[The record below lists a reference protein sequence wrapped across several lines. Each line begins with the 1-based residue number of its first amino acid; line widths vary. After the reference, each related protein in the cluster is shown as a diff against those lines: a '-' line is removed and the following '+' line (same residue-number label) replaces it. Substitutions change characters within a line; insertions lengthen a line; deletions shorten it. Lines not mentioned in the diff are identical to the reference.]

1 MNLSELIIQA
11 VGSVFQW
18 QNLAALVAGTIYGI
32 IIGVLPGLGPSAGMA
47 LALPLVLKWPPATAL
62 IFMGSLYKCSNYGG
76 SITAILVNTPGDS
89 SNAATI
95 LDGYPM
101 CEKGKGGVALAL
113 SATAAMVGGTIGMFC
128 LVLSAPL
135 LAELA
140 LKFGPAEYFLT
151 ALLALSIIA
160 AVVQGATLKGLVA
173 AALGLMLSTVGFDV
187 ITGHLRYTFGWAA
200 IEDGI
205 PLIQALVGLFAVTQA
220 LVLAE
225 SGESISQVCKLA
237 GGFWE
242 GVTRYFK
249 HPYTVI
255 RSAAI
260 GLIVGI
266 LPAVGQSS
274 AGLLAWAEAKRESKH
289 PETFGRGDPEGVI
302 ASETSTNACMP
313 GDLVCTI
320 ALGIPGSVGAAIF
333 LGVMIIFGVVPGP
346 LVFNEKADIIYSL
359 FIALI
364 LTSFVLFLVGMTF
377 ARHFAAVTLLPNE
390 IIVPL
395 ILVVSLLGSFAIR
408 NLMADVIISLVF
420 GILGYIML
428 KGGFTPV
435 PLLLGLVLGE
445 MVESNYHRAL
455 MIGGGSYSIFFSS
468 TVSKILI
475 FFIILSFTGPYWGP
489 VWKRLIQQI
498 QHMKGGRKNV

>member
-1 MNLSELIIQA
+1 MQA
-11 VGSVFQW
+11 VISVFQW
-18 QNLAALVAGTIYGI
+18 QNLAALMAGTIYGI

-101 CEKGKGGVALAL
+101 CEKGKGGVALGI
-113 SATAAMVGGTIGMFC
+113 SATAAMVGGTVGMIC
-128 LVLSAPL
+128 LVVFAPL
-135 LAELA
+135 LAEFA

-160 AVVQGATLKGLVA
+160 AVVQGATLKGLIA
-173 AALGLMLSTVGFDV
+173 AGLGIMLSTVGFDV
-187 ITGHLRYTFGWAA
+187 ITGHLRFTFGWAP

-225 SGESISQVCKLA
+225 SAESISRICRLA

-242 GVTRYFK
+242 GVATYFT
-249 HPYTVI
+249 HLRTVI
-255 RSAAI
+255 RSAMI
-260 GLIVGI
+260 GLFIGV

-274 AGLLAWAEAKRESKH
+274 AGLLAWVEAKRESKH
-289 PETFGRGDPEGVI
+289 PDTFGRGDPEGVI

-333 LGVMIIFGVVPGP
+333 LGVMIIFGVIPGP
-346 LVFNEKADIIYSL
+346 LVFKEKADIIYSL
-359 FIALI
+359 FIALM
-364 LTSFVLFLVGMTF
+364 LTSFILFLVGMTI

-390 IIVPL
+390 IIVPI

-408 NLMADVIISLVF
+408 NLMVDVIISLAF
-420 GILGYIML
+420 GVLGYTLL

-455 MIGGGSYSIFFSS
+455 MIGGGSYSIFLSS
-468 TVSKILI
+468 TISKILI
-475 FFIILSFTGPYWGP
+475 FFIILSFTGSYW
-489 VWKRLIQQI
+489 RLAWEKMIRK
-498 QHMKGGRKNV
+498 MKGGDRYV

>member
-1 MNLSELIIQA
+1 LDVVTQA
-11 VGSVFQW
+11 VTFVFQW
-18 QNLAALVAGTIYGI
+18 QNLAALIAGTIYGI

-47 LALPLVLKWPPATAL
+47 LALPLVLKWHPATAL

-76 SITAILVNTPGDS
+76 SITAILVNTPGDA

-101 CEKGKGGVALAL
+101 CEKGKGGVALAI
-113 SATAAMVGGTIGMFC
+113 SATGAMVGGTIGMIC
-128 LVLSAPL
+128 LIFSAPF
-135 LAELA
+135 LAEFA
-140 LKFGPAEYFLT
+140 LRFGPAEYFLT

-160 AVVQGATLKGLVA
+160 AVVQGATIKGLISA
-173 AALGLMLSTVGFDV
+173 GLGLMLSTVGFDV
-187 ITGHLRYTFGWAA
+187 VTGHLRFTFGWSP

-205 PLIQALVGLFAVTQA
+205 PLIQALVGLFAVTQS

-225 SGESISQVCKLA
+225 SAESISRIGKLA

-242 GVTRYFK
+242 GVMTYFK
-249 HPYTVI
+249 YPYAII
-255 RSAAI
+255 RAATI
-260 GLIVGI
+260 GLFIGI

-289 PETFGRGDPEGVI
+289 PETFGNGEPEGVI
-302 ASETSTNACMP
+302 SSETSTNACMP

-333 LGVMIIFGVVPGP
+333 LGVMIIFGVIPGP
-346 LVFNEKADIIYSL
+346 LVFKEKADVIYSL
-359 FIALI
+359 FVALV
-364 LTSFVLFLVGMTF
+364 LTSFILFLVGITV
-377 ARHFAAVTLLPNE
+377 ARHFALVTLLPNE
-390 IIVPL
+390 IIVPV

-408 NLMADVIISLVF
+408 NLMADVFISLVF

-435 PLLLGLVLGE
+435 PLLLGMVLGE
-445 MVESNYHRAL
+445 MVETNYHRAL
-455 MIGGGSYSIFFSS
+455 MISGGSSSILYSSII
-468 TVSKILI
+468 SKILI
-475 FFIILSFTGPYWGP
+475 FLTFLSLAGPYLGP
-489 VWKRLIQQI
+489 VWKKLTQGE
-498 QHMKGGRKNV
+498 K

>member
-1 MNLSELIIQA
+1 MNTSDVVLQA
-11 VGSVFQW
+11 ITFVFQW
-18 QNLAALVAGTIYGI
+18 QNLAALLAGTIYGI

-47 LALPLVLKWPPATAL
+47 LALPLVLKLHPATAL

-76 SITAILVNTPGDS
+76 SITAILVNTPGDA

-113 SATAAMVGGTIGMFC
+113 SATSAMVGGTVGMIC
-128 LVLSAPL
+128 LIFSAPF
-135 LAELA
+135 LAHFA
-140 LKFGPAEYFLT
+140 LRFGPAEYFLT

-160 AVVQGATLKGLVA
+160 AVVQGATIKGLIA
-173 AALGLMLSTVGFDV
+173 AGLGLMLSTVGFDV
-187 ITGHLRYTFGWAA
+187 ITGHLRYTFGWSP

-220 LVLAE
+220 LCLAE
-225 SGESISQVCKLA
+225 SAESISRIGKLA

-242 GVTRYFK
+242 GVITYFK
-249 HPYTVI
+249 YPYAII
-255 RSAAI
+255 RAAAI
-260 GLIVGI
+260 GLFIGV

-289 PETFGRGDPEGVI
+289 PETFGNGDPEGVI
-302 ASETSTNACMP
+302 SSETSTNACMP

-320 ALGIPGSVGAAIF
+320 ALGIPGSIGAAIF
-333 LGVMIIFGVVPGP
+333 LGVMIIFGVIPGP
-346 LVFNEKADIIYSL
+346 LVFREKTDIIYSL
-359 FIALI
+359 FVALI
-364 LTSFVLFLVGMTF
+364 LTSFILFLVGMTI
-377 ARHFAAVTLLPNE
+377 ARHFALVTLLPNE
-390 IIVPL
+390 IIVPI

-408 NLMADVIISLVF
+408 NLMADVIISLAF

-445 MVESNYHRAL
+445 MVEYNYHRAL
-455 MIGGGSYSIFFSS
+455 MISGGSYSIFYSS
-468 TVSKILI
+468 IISKILI
-475 FFIILSFTGPYWGP
+475 FLTLLSLGGPYLGP
-489 VWKRLIQQI
+489 VWKKLTQGE
-498 QHMKGGRKNV
+498 K

>member
-1 MNLSELIIQA
+1 MDVVTQA
-11 VGSVFQW
+11 VTFVFQW
-18 QNLAALVAGTIYGI
+18 QNLAALIAGTIYGI

-47 LALPLVLKWPPATAL
+47 LALPLVLKWHPATAL

-76 SITAILVNTPGDS
+76 SITAILVNTPGDA

-101 CEKGKGGVALAL
+101 CEKGKGGVALAI
-113 SATAAMVGGTIGMFC
+113 SATGAMVGGTIGMIC
-128 LVLSAPL
+128 LIFSAPF
-135 LAELA
+135 LAEFA
-140 LKFGPAEYFLT
+140 LRFGPAEYFLT

-160 AVVQGATLKGLVA
+160 AVVQGATIKGLISA
-173 AALGLMLSTVGFDV
+173 GLGLMLSTVGFDV
-187 ITGHLRYTFGWAA
+187 VTGHLRYTFGWSP

-205 PLIQALVGLFAVTQA
+205 PLIQALVGLFAVTQS

-225 SGESISQVCKLA
+225 SAESISRIGKLA

-242 GVTRYFK
+242 GVMTYFK
-249 HPYTVI
+249 YPYAII
-255 RSAAI
+255 RAAAI
-260 GLIVGI
+260 GLFIGI

-289 PETFGRGDPEGVI
+289 PETFGNGEPEGVI
-302 ASETSTNACMP
+302 SSETSTNACMP

-333 LGVMIIFGVVPGP
+333 LGVMIIFGVIPGP
-346 LVFNEKADIIYSL
+346 LVFKEKADVIYSL
-359 FIALI
+359 FVALV
-364 LTSFVLFLVGMTF
+364 LTSFILFLVGITV
-377 ARHFAAVTLLPNE
+377 ARHFALVTLLPNE
-390 IIVPL
+390 IIVPV

-408 NLMADVIISLVF
+408 NLMADVFISLVF

-435 PLLLGLVLGE
+435 PLLLGMVLGE
-445 MVESNYHRAL
+445 MVETNYHRAL
-455 MIGGGSYSIFFSS
+455 MISGGSYSIFYSS
-468 TVSKILI
+468 IISKILI
-475 FFIILSFTGPYWGP
+475 FLTFLSLAGPYWGP
-489 VWKRLIQQI
+489 VWKKLTQGE
-498 QHMKGGRKNV
+498 K

>member
-1 MNLSELIIQA
+1 MNTFDIFMQA
-11 VGSVFQW
+11 THSVLQW
-18 QNLAALVAGTIYGI
+18 QNLAALMAGMIYGI

-47 LALPLVLKWPPATAL
+47 LALPLVLKWPPTTAL

-76 SITAILVNTPGDS
+76 SITAILVNTPGDA

-113 SATAAMVGGTIGMFC
+113 SATAAMVGGTIGMTC
-128 LVLSAPL
+128 LVFFAPF
-135 LAELA
+135 LAHFA
-140 LKFGPAEYFLT
+140 LRFGPAEYFLT
-151 ALLALSIIA
+151 ALFALSIIA
-160 AVVQGATLKGLVA
+160 AVVQGATIKGLIA
-173 AALGLMLSTVGFDV
+173 AGLGLMLSTVGFDV
-187 ITGHLRYTFGWAA
+187 ITGHLRYTFGWEP

-205 PLIQALVGLFAVTQA
+205 PLIQALVGLFAITQA
-220 LVLAE
+220 LCLAE
-225 SGESISQVCKLA
+225 SAESISRIGKLA

-242 GVTRYFK
+242 GVITYFK
-249 HPYTVI
+249 YPYAII
-255 RSAAI
+255 RAAAI
-260 GLIVGI
+260 GLFIGV

-289 PETFGRGDPEGVI
+289 PETFGNGDPEGVI
-302 ASETSTNACMP
+302 SSETSTNACMP

-320 ALGIPGSVGAAIF
+320 ALGIPGSIGAAIF

-346 LVFNEKADIIYSL
+346 LVFREKADIIYSL
-359 FIALI
+359 FIALV
-364 LTSFVLFLVGMTF
+364 LTSFLMFFIGMTI
-377 ARHFAAVTLLPNE
+377 AKHFALVTLLPNE
-390 IIVPL
+390 IIVPI

-408 NLMADVIISLVF
+408 NLMADVIISLAF

-445 MVESNYHRAL
+445 MVEYNYHRAL
-455 MIGGGSYSIFFSS
+455 MISGGSYSIFYSS
-468 TVSKILI
+468 MISKILI
-475 FFIILSFTGPYWGP
+475 FLTLLSLAGPYLGP
-489 VWKRLIQQI
+489 VWKKLTQGE
-498 QHMKGGRKNV
+498 K

>member
-1 MNLSELIIQA
+1 LDVVTQA
-11 VGSVFQW
+11 VTFVFQW
-18 QNLAALVAGTIYGI
+18 QNLVALIAGTIYGI

-47 LALPLVLKWPPATAL
+47 LVLPLILKWHPATAL

-76 SITAILVNTPGDS
+76 SITAILVNTPGDA

-101 CEKGKGGVALAL
+101 CEKGKGGVALAI
-113 SATAAMVGGTIGMFC
+113 SATAAMVGGTIGMIC
-128 LVLSAPL
+128 LIFSAPF
-135 LAELA
+135 LAEFA
-140 LKFGPAEYFLT
+140 LRFGPAEYFLT

-160 AVVQGATLKGLVA
+160 AVVQGATIKGLISA
-173 AALGLMLSTVGFDV
+173 GLGLMLSTVGFDV
-187 ITGHLRYTFGWAA
+187 VTGHLRFTFGWSP

-205 PLIQALVGLFAVTQA
+205 PLIQALVGLFAVTQS

-225 SGESISQVCKLA
+225 SAESISRIGKLA

-242 GVTRYFK
+242 GVMTYFK
-249 HPYTVI
+249 YPYAII
-255 RSAAI
+255 RAATI
-260 GLIVGI
+260 GLFIGI

-289 PETFGRGDPEGVI
+289 PETFGNGEPEGVI
-302 ASETSTNACMP
+302 SSETSTNACMP

-333 LGVMIIFGVVPGP
+333 LGVMIIFGVIPGP
-346 LVFNEKADIIYSL
+346 LVFKEKADVIYSL
-359 FIALI
+359 FVALV
-364 LTSFVLFLVGMTF
+364 LTSFILFLVGITV
-377 ARHFAAVTLLPNE
+377 ARHFALVTLLPNE
-390 IIVPL
+390 IIVPV

-408 NLMADVIISLVF
+408 NLMADVFISLVF

-435 PLLLGLVLGE
+435 PLLLGMVLGE
-445 MVESNYHRAL
+445 MVETNYHRAL
-455 MIGGGSYSIFFSS
+455 MISGGSYSIFYSS
-468 TVSKILI
+468 IISKILI
-475 FFIILSFTGPYWGP
+475 FLTFLSLAGPYLGS
-489 VWKRLIQQI
+489 VWKKLTQGE
-498 QHMKGGRKNV
+498 K

>member
-1 MNLSELIIQA
+1 MNTSDVVMQA
-11 VGSVFQW
+11 ITFVFQW
-18 QNLAALVAGTIYGI
+18 QNLAALLAGTIYGI

-47 LALPLVLKWPPATAL
+47 LALPLVLKWHPATAL

-76 SITAILVNTPGDS
+76 SITAILVNTPGDA

-113 SATAAMVGGTIGMFC
+113 SATSAMVGGTIGMVC
-128 LVLSAPL
+128 LIFSAPF
-135 LAELA
+135 LAHFA
-140 LKFGPAEYFLT
+140 LRFGPAEYFLT

-160 AVVQGATLKGLVA
+160 AVVQGATIKGLIA
-173 AALGLMLSTVGFDV
+173 AGLGLMLSTVGFDV
-187 ITGHLRYTFGWAA
+187 ITGHLRYTFGWSP

-220 LVLAE
+220 LCLAE
-225 SGESISQVCKLA
+225 SAESISRIGKLA
-237 GGFWE
+237 GGFLE
-242 GVTRYFK
+242 GVITYFQ
-249 HPYTVI
+249 HPYAII
-255 RSAAI
+255 RAAAI
-260 GLIVGI
+260 GLFIGV

-289 PETFGRGDPEGVI
+289 PETFGNGDPEGVI
-302 ASETSTNACMP
+302 SSETSTNACMP

-320 ALGIPGSVGAAIF
+320 ALGIPGSIGAAIF
-333 LGVMIIFGVVPGP
+333 LGVMIIFGVIPGP
-346 LVFNEKADIIYSL
+346 LVFREKTDIIYSL
-359 FIALI
+359 FVALI
-364 LTSFVLFLVGMTF
+364 LTSFILFLVGMTI
-377 ARHFAAVTLLPNE
+377 ARHFALVTLLPNE
-390 IIVPL
+390 IIVPI

-408 NLMADVIISLVF
+408 NLMADVIISLAF

-445 MVESNYHRAL
+445 MVEYNYHRAL
-455 MIGGGSYSIFFSS
+455 MISGGSYSIFYSS
-468 TVSKILI
+468 IISKILI
-475 FFIILSFTGPYWGP
+475 FLTLLSLGGPYLGP
-489 VWKRLIQQI
+489 VWKKLTQGE
-498 QHMKGGRKNV
+498 K

>member
-1 MNLSELIIQA
+1 LDVVTQA
-11 VGSVFQW
+11 VTFVFQW
-18 QNLAALVAGTIYGI
+18 QNLAALIAGTIYGI

-47 LALPLVLKWPPATAL
+47 LALPLVLKWHPATAL

-76 SITAILVNTPGDS
+76 SITAILVNTPGDA

-101 CEKGKGGVALAL
+101 CEKGKGGVALAI
-113 SATAAMVGGTIGMFC
+113 SATGAMVGGTIGMIC
-128 LVLSAPL
+128 LIFSAPF
-135 LAELA
+135 LAEFA
-140 LKFGPAEYFLT
+140 LRFGPAEYFLT

-160 AVVQGATLKGLVA
+160 AVVQGATIKGLISA
-173 AALGLMLSTVGFDV
+173 GLGLMLSTVGFDV
-187 ITGHLRYTFGWAA
+187 VTGHLRFTFGWSP

-205 PLIQALVGLFAVTQA
+205 PLIQALVGLFAVTQS

-225 SGESISQVCKLA
+225 SAESISRIGKLA

-242 GVTRYFK
+242 GVMTYFK
-249 HPYTVI
+249 YPYAII
-255 RSAAI
+255 RAATI
-260 GLIVGI
+260 GLFIGI

-289 PETFGRGDPEGVI
+289 PETFGNGEPEGVI
-302 ASETSTNACMP
+302 SSETSTNACMP

-333 LGVMIIFGVVPGP
+333 LGVMIIFGVIPGP
-346 LVFNEKADIIYSL
+346 LVFKEKADVIYSL
-359 FIALI
+359 FVALV
-364 LTSFVLFLVGMTF
+364 LTSFILFLVGITV
-377 ARHFAAVTLLPNE
+377 ARHFALVTLLPNE
-390 IIVPL
+390 IIVPV

-408 NLMADVIISLVF
+408 NLMADVFISLVF

-435 PLLLGLVLGE
+435 PLLLGMVLGE
-445 MVESNYHRAL
+445 MVETNYHRAL
-455 MIGGGSYSIFFSS
+455 MISGGSYSIFYSS
-468 TVSKILI
+468 IISKILI
-475 FFIILSFTGPYWGP
+475 FLTFLSLAGPYLGP
-489 VWKRLIQQI
+489 VWKKLTQGE
-498 QHMKGGRKNV
+498 K

>member
-1 MNLSELIIQA
+1 MDVVTQA
-11 VGSVFQW
+11 VTFVFQW
-18 QNLAALVAGTIYGI
+18 QNLAALIAGTIYGI

-47 LALPLVLKWPPATAL
+47 LALPLVLKWHPATAL

-76 SITAILVNTPGDS
+76 SITAILVNTPGDA

-101 CEKGKGGVALAL
+101 CEKGKGGVALAI
-113 SATAAMVGGTIGMFC
+113 SATGAMVGGTIGMIC
-128 LVLSAPL
+128 LIFSAPF
-135 LAELA
+135 LAEFA
-140 LKFGPAEYFLT
+140 LRFGPAEYFLT

-160 AVVQGATLKGLVA
+160 AVVQGATIKGLISA
-173 AALGLMLSTVGFDV
+173 GLGLMLSTVGFDV
-187 ITGHLRYTFGWAA
+187 VTGHLRYTFGWSP

-205 PLIQALVGLFAVTQA
+205 PLIQALVGLFAVTQS

-225 SGESISQVCKLA
+225 SAESISRIGKLA

-242 GVTRYFK
+242 GVMTYFK
-249 HPYTVI
+249 YPYAII
-255 RSAAI
+255 RAATI
-260 GLIVGI
+260 GLFIGI

-289 PETFGRGDPEGVI
+289 PETFGNGEPEGVI
-302 ASETSTNACMP
+302 SSETSTNACMP

-333 LGVMIIFGVVPGP
+333 LGVMIIFGVIPGP
-346 LVFNEKADIIYSL
+346 LVFKEKADVIYSL
-359 FIALI
+359 FVALV
-364 LTSFVLFLVGMTF
+364 LTSFILFLVGITV
-377 ARHFAAVTLLPNE
+377 ARHFALVTLLPNE
-390 IIVPL
+390 IIVPV

-408 NLMADVIISLVF
+408 NLMADVFISLVF

-435 PLLLGLVLGE
+435 PLLLGMVLGE
-445 MVESNYHRAL
+445 MVEINYHRAL
-455 MIGGGSYSIFFSS
+455 MISGGSYSIFYSS
-468 TVSKILI
+468 IISKILI
-475 FFIILSFTGPYWGP
+475 FLTFLSLAGPYWGP
-489 VWKRLIQQI
+489 IWKKLTQGE
-498 QHMKGGRKNV
+498 K

>member
-1 MNLSELIIQA
+1 MDVVTQA
-11 VGSVFQW
+11 VTFVFQW
-18 QNLAALVAGTIYGI
+18 QNLAALIAGTIYGI

-47 LALPLVLKWPPATAL
+47 LALPLVLKWHPATAL

-76 SITAILVNTPGDS
+76 SITAILVNTPGDA

-101 CEKGKGGVALAL
+101 CEKGKGGVALAI
-113 SATAAMVGGTIGMFC
+113 SATGAMVGGTIGMIC
-128 LVLSAPL
+128 LIFSAPF
-135 LAELA
+135 LAEFA
-140 LKFGPAEYFLT
+140 LRFGPAEYFLT

-160 AVVQGATLKGLVA
+160 AVVQGATIKGLISA
-173 AALGLMLSTVGFDV
+173 GLGLMLSTVGFDV
-187 ITGHLRYTFGWAA
+187 VTGHLRYTFGWSP

-205 PLIQALVGLFAVTQA
+205 PLIQALVGLFAVTQS

-225 SGESISQVCKLA
+225 SAESISRIGKLA

-242 GVTRYFK
+242 GVMTYFK
-249 HPYTVI
+249 YPYAII
-255 RSAAI
+255 RAATI
-260 GLIVGI
+260 GLFIGI

-289 PETFGRGDPEGVI
+289 PETFGNGEPEGVI
-302 ASETSTNACMP
+302 SSETSTNACMP

-333 LGVMIIFGVVPGP
+333 LGVMIIFGVIPGP
-346 LVFNEKADIIYSL
+346 LVFKEKADVIYSL
-359 FIALI
+359 FVALV
-364 LTSFVLFLVGMTF
+364 LTSFILFLVGITV
-377 ARHFAAVTLLPNE
+377 ARHFALVTLLPNE
-390 IIVPL
+390 IIVPV

-408 NLMADVIISLVF
+408 NLMADVFISLVF

-435 PLLLGLVLGE
+435 PLLLGMVLGE
-445 MVESNYHRAL
+445 MVEINYHRAL
-455 MIGGGSYSIFFSS
+455 MISGGSYSIFYSS
-468 TVSKILI
+468 IISKILI
-475 FFIILSFTGPYWGP
+475 FLTFLSLAGPYWGP
-489 VWKRLIQQI
+489 IWKKLTQ
-498 QHMKGGRKNV
+498 GGK

>member
-1 MNLSELIIQA
+1 MPDVLMQA
-11 VGSVFQW
+11 IYFVLQW
-18 QNLAALVAGTIYGI
+18 QNLAALLAGTVSGI

-47 LALPLVLKWPPATAL
+47 LALPLILKWHPATAL
-62 IFMGSLYKCSNYGG
+62 IFMGALYKCSNYGG

-89 SNAATI
+89 SNAATV

-101 CEKGKGGVALAL
+101 CQKGKGGVALAL
-113 SATAAMVGGTIGMFC
+113 SATAAMVGGSIGMIC
-128 LVLSAPL
+128 LIFSAPA
-135 LAELA
+135 LADFA
-140 LKFGPAEYFLT
+140 LEFGPAEYFLT
-151 ALLALSIIA
+151 ALLALSLIA
-160 AVVQGATLKGLVA
+160 AVVQGATLNGLISA
-173 AALGLMLSTVGFDV
+173 GLGLMLSTIGFDV
-187 ITGHLRYTFGWAA
+187 ITGHLRYTFGWSA

-225 SGESISQVCKLA
+225 SAGSISRIGKLA

-242 GVTRYFK
+242 GVGTYFRY
-249 HPYTVI
+249 PYIIV
-255 RSAAI
+255 RSAII
-260 GLIVGI
+260 GLFVGV

-274 AGLLAWAEAKRESKH
+274 AGVLAWADAKRTSSH
-289 PETFGRGDPEGVI
+289 PETFGKGEAAGLV

-333 LGVMIIFGVVPGP
+333 LGVMIIFGVIPGP
-346 LVFNEKADIIYSL
+346 LVFTEKADVVYSL

-364 LTSFVLFLVGMTF
+364 LTSFVLFLVGMTV
-377 ARHFAAVTLLPNE
+377 ARHFALVTVLPNE
-390 IIVPL
+390 VIVPL

-408 NLMADVIISLVF
+408 NLMADVLISLGF
-420 GILGYIML
+420 GIVGYVML

-445 MVESNYHRAL
+445 MVEANYHRAL
-455 MIGGGSYSIFFSS
+455 MLSGGSYSIFFSS
-468 TVSKILI
+468 VICKILVLLI
-475 FFIILSFTGPYWGP
+475 FISFAGPYLGP
-489 VWKRLIQQI
+489 LWKKVRG
-498 QHMKGGRKNV
+498 KKK